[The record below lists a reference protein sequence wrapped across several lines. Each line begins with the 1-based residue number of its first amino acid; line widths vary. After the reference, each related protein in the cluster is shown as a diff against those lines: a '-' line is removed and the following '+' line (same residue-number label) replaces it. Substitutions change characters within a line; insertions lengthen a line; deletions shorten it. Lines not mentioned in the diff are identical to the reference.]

1 MLKQQQT
8 LSCLKRSIMK
18 NNVIIVGGG
27 PAGLMAANVLE
38 KHHIPYILLEKN
50 DQLAK
55 KLLLTGGKRCNVTNA
70 RSVQGFI
77 EDLNMPHRKFLYH
90 ALHLFGPKD
99 IKQFFSDRGLQL
111 LLEEGHKYFPETHK
125 SLSVLEALLQDI
137 DQKKILYQQA
147 VKAIKKTDDGY
158 IVITKNQEYHSTNVI
173 VATGSNAYPT
183 TGSSGDGME
192 FANHLGIK
200 TIPFSPAETY
210 LLSSHIKQSL
220 KHLQGVSLK
229 NTTLNIDGIKQGF
242 KGDLLFTHQGL
253 SGPVVLHASEHV
265 YPLLDKG
272 PVKITISLTEIDQ
285 TDYEDMLRKMFDEN
299 KTIISFLELLTTKRL
314 ASTIIDHLHVKK
326 NYLKE
331 LSKKELIEL
340 KQWIYQFP
348 IMIDAMPSIE
358 HAFVNR
364 GGISIDELDQTS
376 MEVKHRPGLYFI
388 GEITDLQGP
397 IGGYNLTIA
406 FSTGHLAGQSIAKK
420 YNTG

>member
-1 MLKQQQT
+1 MRH
-8 LSCLKRSIMK
+8 S
-18 NNVIIVGGG
+18 VIIVGGG

-38 KHHIPYILLEKN
+38 KHKVPYIILEKN

-90 ALHLFGPKD
+90 ALHRFGPKE

-125 SLSVLEALLQDI
+125 SMSVLEALLKDI
-137 DQKKILYQQA
+137 DQKKIMYQSA
-147 VKAIKKTDDGY
+147 VKAIKKTEDGY
-158 IVITKNQEYHSTNVI
+158 VVITKNQEYHSPYVI

-183 TGSSGDGME
+183 TGSSGDGIE

-210 LLSSHIKQSL
+210 LLSSNVKENL
-220 KHLQGVSLK
+220 KHLQGVSIKGATLK
-229 NTTLNIDGIKQGF
+229 IEGIKTIFQ
-242 KGDLLFTHQGL
+242 GDLLFTHQGL

-265 YPLLDKG
+265 YPLLEKG
-272 PVKITISLTEIDQ
+272 PVRITVSLSQINPIE
-285 TDYEDMLRKMFDEN
+285 YEETLSKMLREN
-299 KTIISFLELLTTKRL
+299 KTILHFLEALTTKRL
-314 ASTIIDHLHVKK
+314 SSTIIDHLHLKK

-331 LSKKELIEL
+331 LSKKESMDL
-340 KQWIYQFP
+340 KQMIYAFP
-348 IMIDAMPSIE
+348 IIIDSMPSIE

-364 GGISIDELDQTS
+364 GGVAIEEIDQTS
-376 MEVKHRPGLYFI
+376 MEIKRSSGLYFI